1 MKQLKDYILNEN
13 NFFKNLGVGQEALIK
28 KWLDEHKIKKYTI
41 NDDWTIDVKGHVVL
55 EGYTEKHL
63 PEYIQFGKVVGFFT
77 INESPNLETLKG
89 CPKEVGIDFY
99 CFNCKNLKS
108 LKGCPEKVGGNFSC
122 RKCSKLESLENCPKE
137 VGRDFN
143 CSNCGKQFT
152 EDDVK
157 KVCKVKK
164 YIYV

>member
-1 MKQLKDYILNEN
+1 MKNIKEYLNE
-13 NFFKNLGVGQEALIK
+13 GLIK
-28 KWLDEHKIKKYTI
+28 RQAGMDMRTKIEAWLKEYNIRNYTI
-41 NDDWTIDVKGHVVL
+41 NDDLTIDVKGHVVL

-63 PEYIQFGKVVGFFT
+63 PDYIQFGKVVGFFT

-99 CFNCKNLKS
+99 CYNCKNLES
-108 LKGCPEKVGGNFSC
+108 LKGSPKIVGGNFSC

-137 VGRDFN
+137 VGRDFV

-164 YIYV
+164 RIFV